1 MPEQDFLSRSLTCS
15 ESPCLKMEALA
26 LHTDYAGTDIYLK
39 LGLKEQEKG
48 AMRTPRFLSLL
59 SSLLEH
65 TVQKNDFLLETT
77 PIEDVLTVFH
87 GSRAPPVSIQQY
99 VDRIFKYAGCS
110 PSCFI
115 VAYIYVD
122 RYLQQTKTFLTSLNV
137 HRLLATSVMVAA
149 KFVDDSFF
157 NNAYYAKVGG
167 ISTSEMNKLEM
178 KLLFSV
184 DFRLQINV
192 ETFRKYCLL
201 LEKESKGCQIDR
213 PIKTCWVKGSWSRND
228 ECATKTPVAR

>member
-48 AMRTPRFLSLL
+48 AMRTP
-59 SSLLEH
+59 
-65 TVQKNDFLLETT
+65 
-77 PIEDVLTVFH
+77 
-87 GSRAPPVSIQQY
+87 RAPPVSIQQY